1 MVLDQTNMENTQKTG
16 TTTVA
21 LKCKDGVILAA
32 DRRATMGH
40 FISNTEAQKVYQID
54 DMIAAT
60 IAGGV
65 GDAQNIM
72 RLIKAEAKLFK
83 MNRKQPMTVKAAA
96 TLTSNVLNG
105 NRYYPYMVMSI
116 IAGLDESPRVFSID
130 PVGGLMEEDYISTGS
145 GSPIAYGVLE
155 SEFKKDKTVADNLKI
170 AVKAIKVAQLRDS
183 ASGNGVTLTS
193 ITKDGFKQYAQSEV
207 DKILNSLN

>member
-1 MVLDQTNMENTQKTG
+1 MEDQKKTG

-40 FISNTEAQKVYQID
+40 FISNTEAEKVFQID
-54 DMIAAT
+54 DQIGAT

-72 RLIKAEAKLFK
+72 RLIRAEAKLFK

-96 TLTSNVLNG
+96 TLISNMLNG
-105 NRYYPYMVMSI
+105 NRYYPYLVMSI
-116 IAGLDESPRVFSID
+116 IAGVDSEPRVFSID

-155 SEFKKDKTVADNLKI
+155 SDYKSDKAVLENLKT
-170 AVKAIKVAQLRDS
+170 AAKAIKVAQMRDS
-183 ASGNGVTLTS
+183 ASGNGVTLAT
-193 ITKDGFKQYAQSEV
+193 ITKDGFKKFEEAEIK
-207 DKILNSLN
+207 KILDSLN